1 MRYKGNDT
9 LYYLRDGFHHIKVAE
24 DSIKY
29 TAFVTP
35 FGQYEYLKMPF
46 GLKNTPARFQ
56 RYVNEVLCDLIKV
69 GDVVAYMDDFLIAT
83 DTLEKH
89 FEVLNQV
96 F

>member
-1 MRYKGNDT
+1 M
-9 LYYLRDGFHHIKVAE
+9 VE

-46 GLKNTPARFQ
+46 GLKNAPARFQ
-56 RYVNEVLCDLIKV
+56 HFVNEVLSDEIKSGNV
-69 GDVVAYMDDFLIAT
+69 IVYIDDFLVAT

-89 FEVLNQV
+89 FEVLDRV